1 MIKNQFLLLCFIA
14 LVFSSCS
21 STRFRQSALNQNF
34 NYFQK
39 GLDSAQQIVFTPLTI
54 KPNDLLNIQVSSN
67 TLNQEQA
74 AAFNAANY
82 GGAIGTNSAMMNQ
95 QQMGGASTIGFL
107 VDEAGNIKYPMIGTI
122 AVNGLTRQAL
132 AKLLEDTLEHKE
144 LVKQA
149 VVQVRFLQLKV
160 NVLGE
165 VKSPGTKSFTADR
178 ITILDAISAAGD
190 LTDRGRRDNIAV
202 IREEQGVKKT
212 FNINLLNTNFISEQG
227 FQLQQNDIIYVRA
240 NNIKLKETNFDPQF
254 MRDIQIGL
262 SVASGM
268 SFLINLFLL
277 FKK

>member
-1 MIKNQFLLLCFIA
+1 MIKNPFLLLCIIA
-14 LVFSSCS
+14 LVLSSCS

-39 GLDSAQQIVFTPLTI
+39 GLDSTQQIVFTPLTI

-107 VDEAGNIKYPMIGTI
+107 VDESGNIKYPMIGSI

-190 LTDRGRRDNIAV
+190 LTDRGRRDNIAI

-212 FNINLLNTNFISEQG
+212 YNINLLNTNFISEQG